1 MKLIKYILNFFWK
14 LHKPFVKKNKIFKNK
29 HLGETCFIFGNG
41 GSLKYYDI
49 DKLPDNPSIVCAHS
63 LIDNRLKKMNIKYL
77 AITDSYILYPFL
89 FNTSPQIRKIQTNKI
104 KKIFWD
110 SVRGDNKGITI
121 FTSLTNIYASFFKR
135 LNINFFHHFEMKESN
150 SCDLSGD
157 FSTCHG
163 ALDVMLGMAQYMG
176 FSKAI
181 VMGCDYLGTP
191 IMQGHFYADGRHKPH
206 YSSKHHEEGY
216 SNYRQRVKAVGKDIE
231 TLVILPEGV
240 TSPDF
245 NYDSYE
251 NYFGLEKNYRN
262 NFDFIDQ
269 KYIELLREAAES
281 NQTIMREDV

>member
-1 MKLIKYILNFFWK
+1 MKLIKNILSLFWK
-14 LHKPFVKKNKIFKNK
+14 FHKPFVKKNKTFKNK

-49 DKLPDNPSIVCAHS
+49 DELPNNPSIVCSYS
-63 LIDNRLKKMNIKYL
+63 LTDNRFKKMNVKYL
-77 AITDSYILYPFL
+77 TLTDSYLLYPFL
-89 FNTSPQIRKIQTNKI
+89 FNTYPHIRKFQINKI

-110 SVRGDNKGITI
+110 SIRGYNKDIII
-121 FTSLTNIYASFFKR
+121 FTSLTNIYASFLKR
-135 LNINFFHHFEMKESN
+135 LNINFFHHFGKKNSN
-150 SCDLSGD
+150 SFDLSGN
-157 FSTCHG
+157 FSTCQSSV
-163 ALDVMLGMAQYMG
+163 DIMLGMAQYMG

-181 VMGCDYLGTP
+181 IMGCDYLGTP
-191 IMQGHFYADGRHKPH
+191 TRLGHFYSDYEPFYA
-206 YSSKHHEEGY
+206 SECHEETY
-216 SNYRQRVKAVGKDIE
+216 SHFRQRVKVVAKDIE

-251 NYFGLEKNYRN
+251 NYFGLKKIYRN

-281 NQTIMREDV
+281 NQTIMKEDV

>member
-1 MKLIKYILNFFWK
+1 MQLIKYILNFFWK

-110 SVRGDNKGITI
+110 SVRGYNKGITI

-135 LNINFFHHFEMKESN
+135 LNINFFHHFENKNSN

-163 ALDVMLGMAQYMG
+163 AVDIMLGMAQYMG

-181 VMGCDYLGTP
+181 IMGCDYLGTP
-191 IMQGHFYADGRHKPH
+191 TMLGHFYSDDEPH
-206 YSSKHHEEGY
+206 YASEHHEEGY
-216 SNYRQRVKAVGKDIE
+216 SNFRQRVKAVGKDIE

>member
-1 MKLIKYILNFFWK
+1 MQLIKYILNFFWK
-14 LHKPFVKKNKIFKNK
+14 LHKPFVKKNKAFKNK

-49 DKLPDNPSIVCAHS
+49 DELPDNPSIVCSYS
-63 LIDNRLKKMNIKYL
+63 LIDNRLKKMNVKYFAL
-77 AITDSYILYPFL
+77 TDSYLLYPFL
-89 FNTSPQIRKIQTNKI
+89 FNTYPHIRKFQINNI
-104 KKIFWD
+104 KQIFWD
-110 SVRGDNKGITI
+110 SIRGYNKGITI

-135 LNINFFHHFEMKESN
+135 LNINFFHHFENKNSN

-163 ALDVMLGMAQYMG
+163 AVDIMLGMAQYMG

-181 VMGCDYLGTP
+181 IMGCDYLGTP

-216 SNYRQRVKAVGKDIE
+216 SNFRQRVKAVGKDIE

>member
-14 LHKPFVKKNKIFKNK
+14 LHKPFVKKNKAFKNK

-49 DKLPDNPSIVCAHS
+49 DELPDNPSIVCSYS
-63 LIDNRLKKMNIKYL
+63 LIDNRLKKLNIKYFVL
-77 AITDSYILYPFL
+77 TDSYLLYPFRY
-89 FNTSPQIRKIQTNKI
+89 NTHSYVKKFQSNKI
-104 KKIFWD
+104 RLIFLDLIRRHNKDIKIF
-110 SVRGDNKGITI
+110 I
-121 FTSLTNIYASFFKR
+121 SLTNVYAVFFKW
-135 LNINFFHHFEMKESN
+135 LDINFFHHFGRKESN
-150 SCDLSGD
+150 SYDLSGD

-163 ALDVMLGMAQYMG
+163 ALDIMLGMAQYMG

-191 IMQGHFYADGRHKPH
+191 TMLGHFYSDDEPH
-206 YSSKHHEEGY
+206 YASECHEEGF
-216 SNYRQRVKAVGKDIE
+216 SHFRQRVKAVGKDIE
-231 TLVILPEGV
+231 TLVILPEGA

-262 NFDFIDQ
+262 NFDFIDL
-269 KYIELLREAAES
+269 KDIKLLREAAES
-281 NQTIMREDV
+281 NQAFMKKDD

>member
-1 MKLIKYILNFFWK
+1 M
-14 LHKPFVKKNKIFKNK
+14 
-29 HLGETCFIFGNG
+29 
-41 GSLKYYDI
+41 
-49 DKLPDNPSIVCAHS
+49 
-63 LIDNRLKKMNIKYL
+63 
-77 AITDSYILYPFL
+77 DSYILYPFL

-110 SVRGDNKGITI
+110 SVRGYNKGITI

>member
-1 MKLIKYILNFFWK
+1 MKLIKNILNFFWK
-14 LHKPFVKKNKIFKNK
+14 LHKPFIKKNKAFKNK

-49 DKLPDNPSIVCAHS
+49 DSLPDNPSIVCSYA
-63 LIDNRLKKMNIKYL
+63 LIDNRLKQLSIKYYAL
-77 AITDSYILYPFL
+77 TDSYLLYPFL
-89 FNTSPQIRKIQTNKI
+89 YNTYPHVRKFQINKV
-104 KKIFWD
+104 KQIFWD
-110 SVRGDNKGITI
+110 SIRGCNKDIRI

-135 LNINFFHHFEMKESN
+135 LNMNFFHHFGRKESN
-150 SCDLSGD
+150 SYDLSGD

-163 ALDVMLGMAQYMG
+163 ALDLMLGMAQYMG

-181 VMGCDYLGTP
+181 VMGCDYMGTP
-191 IMQGHFYADGRHKPH
+191 TMLGHFYSDDEPH
-206 YSSKHHEEGY
+206 YASECHEEAF
-216 SNYRQRVKAVGKDIE
+216 SHFRQRVKAVGKDID
-231 TLVILPEGV
+231 TLIILPEGV
-240 TSPDF
+240 ISPDF

-281 NQTIMREDV
+281 NQTIMREEV

>member
-1 MKLIKYILNFFWK
+1 MQLIKYILNFFWK

-110 SVRGDNKGITI
+110 SVRGYNKGITI

-251 NYFGLEKNYRN
+251 NYFGLEKNYRD

-281 NQTIMREDV
+281 NQAVMREHV